1 MASIDVSDDSTK
13 YQDEYDEEVLED
25 GIEDL
30 DIQDDGDDANGDK
43 KQPKANNQSSS
54 LVKQFVSS
62 KQPFYKMSLPIKFS
76 EPRSLLEKFTDMGLF
91 LDIFLNASKIES
103 EENRFLEVLKF
114 YISGWIQQREAKN
127 PFNPVIGE
135 VHTCKWV
142 HKDGSTTQY
151 IAEQI
156 SHHPPSSAFCFHNK
170 DQGVVFH
177 SYLSPS
183 SKFSGNSF
191 ESSMDG
197 KLVYEFP
204 NLDEEYIAEAP
215 KIVVRGVVVGSLS
228 TEVTGSTTLNC
239 KKTGYY
245 AEIEFKGK
253 GLFKNKNS
261 LIAKVRHPS
270 SKKSLYTLE
279 GKWDGT
285 VIILNSKSNSSTLF
299 LDIKNDGLEPILPD
313 EDEQQDNFSR
323 KVWKNVIS
331 NINKGNSD
339 EAQNHKHNVEENQRA
354 LAKAREGK
362 QWVPVHFNKSENTF
376 HHEKLSEIRK
386 SMKN

>member
-13 YQDEYDEEVLED
+13 YQDEYEEEVLED

-30 DIQDDGDDANGDK
+30 DIQDDDANGDRK
-43 KQPKANNQSSS
+43 PKANNQSSS
-54 LVKQFVSS
+54 IVKQFVSS
-62 KQPFYKMSLPIKFS
+62 KQPFYKMSLPIQFS

-114 YISGWIQQREAKN
+114 YISGWIQQKEAKN
-127 PFNPVIGE
+127 PFNPIIGE
-135 VHTCKWV
+135 VHTCKFI
-142 HKDGSTTQY
+142 HQDGTHTEY

-156 SHHPPSSAFCFHNK
+156 SHHPPSSAFCFYNK
-170 DQGVVFH
+170 EKGALFH
-177 SYLSPS
+177 SYLSPT
-183 SKFSGNSF
+183 SKFWGNSF
-191 ESSMDG
+191 ESSMEG

-204 NLDEEYIAEAP
+204 HLDEEYIAEAP
-215 KIVVRGVVVGSLS
+215 KIVVKGVVVGSLS

-285 VIILNSKSNSSTLF
+285 VTLLNSKSNTSTLF
-299 LDIKNDGLEPILPD
+299 LDIKSNSLEPTLPP
-313 EDEQQDNFSR
+313 EEEQQDNYSR
-323 KVWKNVIS
+323 KVWKNVIL
-331 NINKGNSD
+331 NINKGNQD
-339 EAQNHKHNVEENQRA
+339 EAQSHKHNVEENQRT

-362 QWVPVHFNKSENTF
+362 QWVPVHFNKNDNTF
-376 HHEKLSEIRK
+376 HHEKLSEFKK
-386 SMKN
+386 SMKKN